1 MVIVVA
7 SVVMKDGI
15 ECGEGRRDNNNDGG
29 VVVVAGGGC
38 TCVGVVW
45 RAADVYWHFDGCPS
59 HLRRKKE
66 IVYEGLTRM
75 RRATPP
81 GMVGVAGSHCV

>member
-7 SVVMKDGI
+7 VVVMKDGI
-15 ECGEGRRDNNNDGG
+15 ECVEGEGIIIMMVAWWWWWWWRRRMYVRG
-29 VVVVAGGGC
+29 
-38 TCVGVVW
+38 

-59 HLRRKKE
+59 HLRKKKE

-75 RRATPP
+75 RRATPR
-81 GMVGVAGSHCV
+81 GRWE

>member
-1 MVIVVA
+1 VA
-7 SVVMKDGI
+7 
-15 ECGEGRRDNNNDGG
+15 
-29 VVVVAGGGC
+29 
-38 TCVGVVW
+38 VVW
-45 RAADVYWHFDGCPS
+45 RAADVYWHIDGCPS